1 MLKPDNIVNPTNF
14 IKQCDAVY
22 SKISNPADLS
32 TNLHKYIE
40 IKNIDSYENKSV
52 FYINQEIELAD
63 NYWIFAHSET
73 VELLFNELNNIEKF
87 NNLTLVTSQSDRLIT
102 KKLFNKKP
110 DCISNWY
117 STNVVYNHV
126 SLHPIPLGISD
137 SYNLNNFSTNHI
149 SNYQQTPFDEKI
161 DKLFINF
168 RKNTNSKER
177 EKLVDSL
184 KHKEFVY
191 HDEYSNDPVSYI
203 DKLSNYKFVLCPWG
217 NGIDTYRLWETLF
230 SGSIPV
236 VKKHDA
242 YKKFKKLPIIF
253 YENNEDL
260 TLDYLVENEKN
271 INLDYS
277 REFLTVDFW
286 INKNIKINENIRNVS
301 FSNKKAIKNFIYKRK
316 LNSKLKILKYYFLRY
331 TNPINYLNFIK
342 KKLDN

>member
-1 MLKPDNIVNPTNF
+1 MI
-14 IKQCDAVY
+14 
-22 SKISNPADLS
+22 
-32 TNLHKYIE
+32 
-40 IKNIDSYENKSV
+40 
-52 FYINQEIELAD
+52 
-63 NYWIFAHSET
+63 
-73 VELLFNELNNIEKF
+73 
-87 NNLTLVTSQSDRLIT
+87 
-102 KKLFNKKP
+102 KKL
-110 DCISNWY
+110 I
-117 STNVVYNHV
+117 
-126 SLHPIPLGISD
+126 I
-137 SYNLNNFSTNHI
+137 
-149 SNYQQTPFDEKI
+149 
-161 DKLFINF
+161 FINF

-277 REFLTVDFW
+277 REFLV
-286 INKNIKINENIRNVS
+286 
-301 FSNKKAIKNFIYKRK
+301 
-316 LNSKLKILKYYFLRY
+316 IL
-331 TNPINYLNFIK
+331 
-342 KKLDN
+342 D